1 MKDRRIADYY
11 PTPPCMAL
19 ALRDFLRATE
29 QQPCPVGPVGDAP
42 FIDPSAGAGTL
53 LEWLGVPWHHR
64 FAIELRNDR
73 EARDHLQARIPEANT
88 MIGRCGIATDWPPLC
103 HVVMNPP
110 FALAR
115 EFIERALGHQ
125 ARAWR
130 EYREPLMVAVLTRTS
145 FWQTKNRRDLPRP
158 PIALMPTWR
167 PSFDGQGNDTFDV
180 MWAVWPIAP
189 RFHLYNTTNTHWL
202 LQPPEIHPD
211 MQRTFRQIQP
221 VEAADLAL
229 NGLALFQD

>member
-19 ALRDFLRATE
+19 ALRDFLQATA

-53 LEWLGVPWHHR
+53 LEWLGVAWRDR
-64 FAIELRNDR
+64 FAIELRDDR
-73 EARDHLQARIPEANT
+73 EARQHLAERVPEHQT
-88 MIGRCGIATDWPPLC
+88 MIGRCGLATDWPPLC

-115 EFIERALGHQ
+115 EFIEKALAHAQ
-125 ARAWR
+125 RAWR
-130 EYREPLMVAVLTRTS
+130 EYRVPIMVAVLTRTS
-145 FWQTKNRRDLPRP
+145 FWQTQNRRDMVRP

-180 MWAVWPIAP
+180 MWSIWPITP
-189 RFHLYNTTNTHWL
+189 RFHAPNATQVHWL
-202 LQPPEIHPD
+202 LRQPEVHPD
-211 MQRTFRQIQP
+211 QVTTFHRIQP
-221 VEAADLAL
+221 VEAATLGT
-229 NGLALFQD
+229 NGLPLFQE